1 MRVKVI
7 GHDGGD
13 FSSAPLNNPWSAFFK
28 EMDRYDINLVG
39 HNDGI
44 KYDALIA
51 NTHNKKAIKEC
62 EKFGISKNRR
72 ILILWEPKEIN
83 SKLYKAS
90 TLDAYGHIFTPSS
103 DWTQG
108 SKTHEF
114 KWPQGKAVKR
124 AETDKEWLKRKHK
137 FVFIGSNKYSV
148 SKGELYSLRRS
159 ILKDPNISNY
169 IDLFGHGWNSNLVHD
184 IKSVLSSITKVNI
197 RQYSFKSLSIF
208 AQKYTNYQ
216 GISKDKIKTLKNY
229 KFAVVI
235 ENSNNYV
242 SEKLF
247 EALEGQCIVLYVGA
261 NLKNFLNTDI
271 AIQSDANTAS
281 ISKKIEKMIQ
291 LSKSEQLA
299 IRKKQ
304 RREYLTANKQCEN
317 FKVLKKLA
325 FDSIKILNF

>member
-28 EMDRYDINLVG
+28 EMERYDINLVG

-51 NTHNKKAIKEC
+51 NTHSKKAIREC

-108 SKTHEF
+108 SKTYEF

-124 AETDKEWLKRKHK
+124 TETDKEWLKRKHK

-159 ILKDPNISNY
+159 ILRDPNISNY
-169 IDLFGHGWNSNLVHD
+169 IDLFGHWWNSNLVHD

-197 RQYSFKSLSIF
+197 KQYSFKSLSIF

-229 KFAVVI
+229 KFAVVV

-261 NLKNFLNTDI
+261 NLRNFLNTDI

-291 LSKSEQLA
+291 LSKSEQLT

-304 RREYLTANKQCEN
+304 RREYLAANKQCEN

>member
-1 MRVKVI
+1 MKLKVI
-7 GHDGGD
+7 GHNGD
-13 FSSAPLNNPWSAFFK
+13 NFSSAPLNNPWNAFFK
-28 EMDRYDINLVG
+28 ELERNDINLVG
-39 HNDGI
+39 HDEGI

-51 NTHNKKAIKEC
+51 NTHSKKAIREC

-83 SKLYKAS
+83 GKLYKPS
-90 TLDAYGHIFTPSS
+90 TLDNYGHIFTPSS

-124 AETDKEWLKRKHK
+124 TETDKEWLKRKHK

-148 SKGELYSLRRS
+148 SKGEFYSLRRS
-159 ILKDPNISNY
+159 ILRDPHNSNY
-169 IDLFGHGWNSNLVHD
+169 IDLFGHSWNSNLVHD
-184 IKSVLSSITKVNI
+184 IKSILSSLTKVNI
-197 RQYSFKSLSIF
+197 NQFSLKSLSLF
-208 AQKYTNYQ
+208 AYKYTNYQ
-216 GISKDKIKTLKNY
+216 GISRDKIETLKNY

-235 ENSNNYV
+235 ENSSNYV

-261 NLKNFLNTDI
+261 NLRKFLTTDI
-271 AIQSDANTAS
+271 AIQSEANTAS

-291 LSKSEQLA
+291 LSKSEQLT

-304 RREYLTANKQCEN
+304 RREYLAVNKQWEN
-317 FKVLKKLA
+317 YKVLKKLA
-325 FDSIKILNF
+325 SDSIKLLNF

>member
-7 GHDGGD
+7 GHNGD
-13 FSSAPLNNPWSAFFK
+13 NFSSAPLNNPWSAFFK
-28 EMDRYDINLVG
+28 ELERYNIKLVG
-39 HNDGI
+39 HDDGT

-51 NTHNKKAIKEC
+51 NNHSKKAIREC
-62 EKFGISKNRR
+62 EEFGISKDRR

-83 SKLYKAS
+83 GKLYKPS

-103 DWTQG
+103 DWIHG

-114 KWPQGKAVKR
+114 KWPQGNAVKKTE
-124 AETDKEWLKRKHK
+124 ADKEWFKRKHK

-148 SKGELYSLRRS
+148 SKGEFYSLRRS
-159 ILKDPNISNY
+159 ILRDPNISNY
-169 IDLFGHGWNSNLVHD
+169 IDLFGHSWNSNLVHD

-197 RQYSFKSLSIF
+197 KQYSFKSLSIF
-208 AQKYTNYQ
+208 AKKYTNYQ

-229 KFAVVI
+229 KFAVVV

-261 NLKNFLNTDI
+261 NLRNVLNTDI
-271 AIQSDANTAS
+271 AIQSEANTAS

-291 LSKSEQLA
+291 LSKSEQII

-304 RREYLTANKQCEN
+304 RREYLAANKQWEN
-317 FKVLKKLA
+317 YKVLKKLA
-325 FDSIKILNF
+325 YDSIKILNF

>member
-7 GHDGGD
+7 GHNGD
-13 FSSAPLNNPWSAFFK
+13 EFSSAPLNNPWSAFFK
-28 EMDRYDINLVG
+28 ELERYDINLVG
-39 HNDGI
+39 HNDGT

-51 NTHNKKAIKEC
+51 NNHSKKAIREC
-62 EKFGISKNRR
+62 EEFGISKDRR

-83 SKLYKAS
+83 GKLYKPS

-114 KWPQGKAVKR
+114 KWPQGNAVKKTE
-124 AETDKEWLKRKHK
+124 ADKVWLKRKHK

-148 SKGELYSLRRS
+148 AKGELYSLRRS
-159 ILKDPNISNY
+159 ILRDPNNSNY
-169 IDLFGHGWNSNLVHD
+169 IDLFGHSWNSNLVHD
-184 IKSVLSSITKVNI
+184 IKSVLSSMIKVNVN
-197 RQYSFKSLSIF
+197 QYSLKSLRIF
-208 AQKYTNYQ
+208 ARKFSNYQ
-216 GISKDKIKTLKNY
+216 GISRDKLETLKNY

-261 NLKNFLNTDI
+261 NLRNFLNTDI
-271 AIQSDANTAS
+271 AIQSEATTAS
-281 ISKKIEKMIQ
+281 ISKKIEKIIQ
-291 LSKSEQLA
+291 ISKSEQLT
-299 IRKKQ
+299 IRRKQ
-304 RREYLTANKQCEN
+304 RKEYLAANKQWEN
-317 FKVLKKLA
+317 YKVLKKLA
-325 FDSIKILNF
+325 FDSIKLLNF

>member
-7 GHDGGD
+7 GHDGGH

-28 EMDRYDINLVG
+28 EIERYDINLVG
-39 HNDGI
+39 HNEGI

-51 NTHNKKAIKEC
+51 NTHSKKAIREC

-124 AETDKEWLKRKHK
+124 TETDKEWLKRKHK

-159 ILKDPNISNY
+159 MLKDPNISNY
-169 IDLFGHGWNSNLVHD
+169 IDLFGHWWNSNLVHD

-291 LSKSEQLA
+291 LSKSEQLT

-304 RREYLTANKQCEN
+304 RREYLRANKQCEN

-325 FDSIKILNF
+325 SDSIKILNF